1 MDVFDEV
8 FLKFWNALNSNGVRY
23 IMVGGFANIIHG
35 NNRLTHDMDM
45 WIEDT
50 LHNRN
55 NLIKAF
61 KQSNIGDYPMLATIQ
76 IIPGWTDF
84 RLPNGMRL
92 DLLIEMKGIED
103 YTFDECLE
111 LATKAK
117 INELIV
123 PFLHINHLIANKK
136 AINRPKDKIDI
147 AALEQIKM
155 LRNNNL

>member
-35 NNRLTHDMDM
+35 NNRLTHVMDM
-45 WIEDT
+45 WIDDT

-61 KQSNIGDYPMLATIQ
+61 KQADMGDYSMLATIQ
-76 IIPGWTDF
+76 IIPGCTDF